1 VDPTGDDDG
10 KVGVDTLDEVATWLL
25 DAGRV
30 VALTGA
36 GVSTASGIPDYRG
49 PEGVW
54 TKDPA
59 AERLA
64 SIEVYVRDDEVR
76 REVWRR
82 RAGAP
87 TRTAQPNAAHRALV
101 DLERLGHLH
110 TLITQNVDGL
120 HQAAGSSPERLIE
133 VHGTVHEVLCL
144 ACGDRGPMTPVLDR
158 VLAGDDDPR
167 CQRCGGLLKSA
178 TISFGESLDP
188 AVLQRAHDA
197 TFGCEVFLALGTS
210 LVVHPVALL
219 PRTALEVGARLIVAN
234 AEETPYDEVA
244 DVVLRD
250 DLVDALPELV
260 SRIRARAA

>member
-1 VDPTGDDDG
+1 VVDALDD
-10 KVGVDTLDEVATWLL
+10 VASWLL

-36 GVSTASGIPDYRG
+36 GISTASGIPDYRG
-49 PEGVW
+49 PQGVW
-54 TKDPA
+54 TKDPS

-64 SIEVYVRDDEVR
+64 SIEVYVRDEAAR
-76 REVWRR
+76 RQVWRH
-82 RAGAP
+82 RAAAP
-87 TRTAQPNAAHRALV
+87 ARDARPNAAHRALV
-101 DLERLGHLH
+101 ELERLGRLH
-110 TLITQNVDGL
+110 ALITQNVDGL
-120 HQAAGSSPERLIE
+120 HQAAGSSPDRLVE
-133 VHGTVHEVLCL
+133 VHGTVHEVVCL

-167 CQRCGGLLKSA
+167 CRLCGGVLKSA

-197 TFGCEVFLALGTS
+197 TFGCDVFLALGTS

-219 PRTALEVGARLIVAN
+219 PRTALEVGARLVVVN
-234 AEETPYDEVA
+234 AEETPYDEAA

-250 DLVDALPELV
+250 DLVFVLPELV
-260 SRIRARAA
+260 SRIRARVA

>member
-1 VDPTGDDDG
+1 VD
-10 KVGVDTLDEVATWLL
+10 VREELASWLL
-25 DAGRV
+25 DARRV

-54 TKDPA
+54 TRDPG

-64 SIEVYVRDDEVR
+64 SIEVYVRDGEVR

-82 RAGAP
+82 RADAP
-87 TRTAQPNAAHRALV
+87 ARTAQPNAVHRALV
-101 DLERLGHLH
+101 DLERLEHLH

-120 HQAAGSSPERLIE
+120 HQAAGTDPARLIE
-133 VHGTVHEVLCL
+133 VHGTVHEVVCL
-144 ACGDRGPMTPVLDR
+144 ACGERGPMGPVLDR
-158 VLAGDDDPR
+158 VVAGDDDPR
-167 CQRCGGLLKSA
+167 CAACGGLLKSA

-197 TFGCEVFLALGTS
+197 TFGCDLFLALGTS

-219 PRTALEVGARLIVAN
+219 PRTALEVGARLVVMN
-234 AEETPYDEVA
+234 AEETPYDGAA
-244 DVVLRD
+244 DAVLRD
-250 DLVDALPELV
+250 DLVEILPDLV
-260 SRIRARAA
+260 ERIRTRAA